1 MKKSQVTLK
10 KMKVTLRKKSDTSIP
25 SVEDACMFGDF
36 TENPTYLDGTPVKP
50 DYGEK
55 RKLNDNDYK
64 NMYTKKKIVTY
75 TYLNK

>member
-1 MKKSQVTLK
+1 
-10 KMKVTLRKKSDTSIP
+10 MKVTLRKKSDTSFP

-55 RKLNDNDYK
+55 TKINDNCYDYK
-64 NMYTKKKIVTY
+64 NTKKKIC
-75 TYLNK
+75 NIHIP

>member
-1 MKKSQVTLK
+1 MLV
-10 KMKVTLRKKSDTSIP
+10 P
-25 SVEDACMFGDF
+25 FGDF

-55 RKLNDNDYK
+55 RKINDNYYDYK
-64 NMYTKKKIVTY
+64 NTKKKIVTY